1 MKLILKK
8 ESYVPQTFVSKELL
22 LKKYMQSFL
31 KWIYF
36 QNSNYTKYLTREE
49 ISNYFFN
56 QIKHPL
62 WYEQPNFKKMVEIDK
77 YLNKHSSIEEV
88 QLFDYF
94 YFICPKVNSKYSI
107 AKPNIKKINL
117 TQLNI
122 LRKYYNLNDM
132 ENLSEEEADYLI
144 SSLGIF
150 RYNQASNSQ
159 VKV

>member
-36 QNSNYTKYLTREE
+36 QNSNYSKYLTREE

-77 YLNKHSSIEEV
+77 Y
-88 QLFDYF
+88 
-94 YFICPKVNSKYSI
+94 
-107 AKPNIKKINL
+107 
-117 TQLNI
+117 
-122 LRKYYNLNDM
+122 
-132 ENLSEEEADYLI
+132 
-144 SSLGIF
+144 
-150 RYNQASNSQ
+150 
-159 VKV
+159 

>member
-1 MKLILKK
+1 MKLLA
-8 ESYVPQTFVSKELL
+8 
-22 LKKYMQSFL
+22 
-31 KWIYF
+31 
-36 QNSNYTKYLTREE
+36 
-49 ISNYFFN
+49 
-56 QIKHPL
+56 
-62 WYEQPNFKKMVEIDK
+62 
-77 YLNKHSSIEEV
+77 
-88 QLFDYF
+88 LFALIVDLFF

-122 LRKYYNLNDM
+122 LRKYYNLNDL